1 MEGKTMKT
9 NQIES
14 TRIDFGAIQIGII
27 VLTLATAFIH
37 FSLLFPDVLFILN
50 GLGYLT
56 LLALYFLPIPIARE
70 NRGIVRLVFM
80 GYVVITIL
88 AWVAIGNKSWPAGAL
103 GYLAKTIELFLL
115 GLLWQS
121 GRS

>member
-1 MEGKTMKT
+1 MKT

-14 TRIDFGAIQIGII
+14 TRIDFGALQIGMIL
-27 VLTLATAFIH
+27 LTLATAFIH

-88 AWVAIGNKSWPAGAL
+88 AWVAIGVKSWPAGAL
-103 GYLAKTIELFLL
+103 GYLAKTIELVLL

>member
-1 MEGKTMKT
+1 MKAEG
-9 NQIES
+9 IES
-14 TRIDFGAIQIGII
+14 TRTNFGALQVGII

-50 GLGYLT
+50 GLAYLT

-70 NRGIVRLVFM
+70 NRALVRWAFM
-80 GYVVITIL
+80 GFIVITIL
-88 AWVAIGNKSWPAGAL
+88 AWVAIGDKSWPSGAL
-103 GYLAKTIELFLL
+103 GYLTKVIELVLL

-121 GRS
+121 GRG

>member
-1 MEGKTMKT
+1 MKS
-9 NQIES
+9 NQIET
-14 TRIDFGAIQIGII
+14 TRVDFVTLQIGIL

-37 FSLLFPDVLFILN
+37 FSLLFPDILFILN

-56 LLALYFLPIPIARE
+56 LLALYFLPIPIVRD
-70 NRGIVRLVFM
+70 NRALVRWVFM
-80 GYVVITIL
+80 GFVVITIL

-103 GYLAKTIELFLL
+103 GYLTKAIEIVLL